1 MIFCIIQVD
10 NQSLPKF
17 SNLANIISF
26 ACHVDSRKA
35 GLWLVWGGMCLG
47 MPPLHNVYNMRSL
60 LLVSS
65 LMCLDPVSFSRI
77 LSLSHRPLPGC
88 HHRPLLKWA
97 QKFAPQLD
105 KHYEVISR
113 TTATI
118 QSLATLLLGWPP
130 IWLDTTAQTMHKGGF
145 SVKIQD
151 VTIRMVAKG

>member
-1 MIFCIIQVD
+1 MIFCIIQVG

-17 SNLANIISF
+17 SNLADIISF

-77 LSLSHRPLPGC
+77 LSLSHRPRPGC

-105 KHYEVISR
+105 KHYGVISR

-130 IWLDTTAQTMHKGGF
+130 ILLDKTAQTAHKGGF
-145 SVKIQD
+145 SVKIQH
-151 VTIRMVAKG
+151 VTTRMVDEG

>member
-1 MIFCIIQVD
+1 MH
-10 NQSLPKF
+10 NSGQSLPKF

-60 LLVSS
+60 LVSS

-105 KHYEVISR
+105 KHYGVISR

-130 IWLDTTAQTMHKGGF
+130 IWLDTTAQTAHKGGF

-151 VTIRMVAKG
+151 VTNRMVAEG